1 MTITPAPTQIRQ
13 YQLFIDGGWEPA
25 SNGATIAVY
34 NPANG
39 DEVGR
44 VAKASEA
51 DVGRALQAARRAFDD
66 GRWSGL
72 SPGERSAALYKMAQI
87 LEDRTEKLALLETL
101 QTGKPIK
108 LTKNSDIPFAI
119 DNLRFFAGAARVLE
133 GRAAGEYV
141 TGYTSMVRREPV
153 GVVASVAPWNYPFMM
168 AIWKIGPALAAG
180 NTVVLKPASI
190 TPLTSLEL
198 ADAAREAGLPDGVLN
213 VVTGPGETLGPVLCT
228 DPRVDMVSLT
238 GDTATGRKIMEMASK
253 TLKRV
258 HLELGGKAA
267 LIVFDDAD
275 LEAAAQGA
283 VVAGFVNTGQDCT
296 AATRVYAHESVL
308 QPLVERIV
316 KRAKQVRIGDPLDEK
331 TDMGPL
337 MSGAQLDKVQGFIDR
352 ARQGGAN
359 VVVGGGRPGGPGL
372 DKGHYFEPT
381 VVTNVAQDSDLMQNE
396 AFGPVL
402 AVAPFKTLDEVVA
415 KANDVAYGLS
425 SSVWTR
431 DVFKALNTARRL
443 DFGTVWINDHLPIAS
458 EMPHGG
464 FKQSGFGKDMSMY
477 AFEEY
482 TRVKHVMA
490 ELGGEARKG
499 WHFTIFG
506 DAE

>member
-1 MTITPAPTQIRQ
+1 MSITAAKVHE
-13 YQLFIDGGWEPA
+13 YQLFIDGQWVA
-25 SNGATIAVY
+25 AADGATMAVH

-39 DEVGR
+39 DEIGR
-44 VAKASEA
+44 VARAAEA
-51 DVGRALQAARRAFDD
+51 DVTRAIEAARKAFDD
-66 GRWSGL
+66 GRWSQI
-72 SPGERSAALYKMAQI
+72 SPGERAAALFKFAQA
-87 LEDRTEKLALLETL
+87 LEDRADKLAELETL
-101 QTGKPIK
+101 QTGKPVK
-108 LTKNSDIPFAI
+108 LCKNSDIPFAI

-133 GRAAGEYV
+133 GRSAGEYV
-141 TGYTSMVRREPV
+141 TGYTSMIRREPI
-153 GVVASVAPWNYPFMM
+153 GVIGSVCPWNYPFMM

-198 ADAAREAGLPDGVLN
+198 AAAAREAGLPDGVLN
-213 VVTGPGETLGPVLCT
+213 VITGPGELVGQILCS

-238 GDTATGRKIMEMASK
+238 GDTATGRKIMETSSK

-267 LIVFDDAD
+267 LIIHEDAD
-275 LEAAAQGA
+275 LDAAANGA
-283 VVAGFVNTGQDCT
+283 AVAGFVNSGQDCT
-296 AATRVYAHESVL
+296 AATRVFVHESVM
-308 QPLVERIV
+308 QPLLDKLVDL
-316 KRAKQVRIGDPLDEK
+316 AKQVRVGDPLDEK
-331 TDMGPL
+331 TDMGPM
-337 MSGAQLDKVQGFIDR
+337 MSKAQLDKVTGFIDR
-352 ARQGGAN
+352 AKQAGAK
-359 VVVGGGRPGGPGL
+359 VLVGGGRPSKAGL
-372 DKGHYFEPT
+372 EKGHYFEPT
-381 VVTNVAQDSDLMQNE
+381 VVTNVAQDSEMMQHE

-402 AVAPFKTLDEVVA
+402 AVAPFKTFDEVIE
-415 KANDVAYGLS
+415 KANDVDFGLA

-431 DVFKALNTARRL
+431 DIFKALNTAKRL

-477 AFEEY
+477 ALEEY

-490 ELGGEARKG
+490 DLEGKVRKG

>member
-1 MTITPAPTQIRQ
+1 MTVTPEATQIHE
-13 YQLFIDGGWEPA
+13 YTLYIDGRFRSARG
-25 SNGATIAVY
+25 GGVIDVR
-34 NPANG
+34 NPATG
-39 DEVGR
+39 ALVGR
-44 VAKASEA
+44 VASAGA
-51 DVGRALQAARRAFDD
+51 PDVEDAIAAARHAFDD

-72 SPGERSAALYKMAQI
+72 SPGERSAALF
-87 LEDRTEKLALLETL
+87 KLAQVLENRADLLARLETL

-108 LTKNSDIPFAI
+108 LSKNGDIPFAI

-133 GRAAGEYV
+133 GRAAAEYV
-141 TGYTSMVRREPV
+141 TGYTSMIRREPI
-153 GVVASVAPWNYPFMM
+153 GVIASIAPWNYPFMM

-190 TPLTSLEL
+190 TPLTAFEL
-198 ADAAREAGLPDGVLN
+198 ADAAREAGIPDGVLN
-213 VVTGPGETLGPVLCT
+213 VVSGPGDEVGPMLCT
-228 DPRVDMVSLT
+228 DRRIDMVSLT
-238 GDTATGRKIMEMASK
+238 GDTSTGRTIMEAASK

-267 LIVFDDAD
+267 LVVFEDAD

-283 VVAGFVNTGQDCT
+283 AVAGFMNTGQDCT
-296 AATRVYAHESVL
+296 AATRVYVHESVK
-308 QPLVERIV
+308 QAFIDKLVARTR
-316 KRAKQVRIGDPLDEK
+316 KVRVGDPLDEK
-331 TDMGPL
+331 TDLGPL
-337 MSGAQLDKVQGFIDR
+337 MSAAQLDKVVGFVDR
-352 ARQGGAN
+352 AAKAGAR
-359 VVVGGGRPGGPGL
+359 VAVGGQRLTDGALGAGF
-372 DKGHYFEPT
+372 YFAPT
-381 VVTNVAQDSDLMQNE
+381 VVTDVAQDAELMQCE

-402 AVAPFKTLDEVVA
+402 AVGSFSTVDEAVS
-415 KANDVAYGLS
+415 KANDVEFGLA

-431 DVFKALNTARRL
+431 DVFKAFNVSRRL

-490 ELGGEARKG
+490 ELGGDAVKG
-499 WHFTIFG
+499 WHGAVFG
-506 DAE
+506 DEA

>member
-1 MTITPAPTQIRQ
+1 MTVTPQTEIQE
-13 YQLFIDGGWEPA
+13 YQLFIDGRWVAANDGTMISVKDPA
-25 SNGATIAVY
+25 T
-34 NPANG
+34 G

-44 VAKASEA
+44 VASASA
-51 DVGRALQAARRAFDD
+51 PDVEQAIAAARRAFDD

-72 SPGERSAALYKMAQI
+72 SPGERAAALFRLAQV
-87 LEDRTEKLALLETL
+87 LESRTETLVRLETL
-101 QTGKPIK
+101 QTGKPVK
-108 LTKNSDIPFAI
+108 LSANSDIPFAI
-119 DNLRFFAGAARVLE
+119 DNLRYFAGAARMLE
-133 GRAAGEYV
+133 GRAAAEYV
-141 TGYTSMVRREPV
+141 TGYTSMIRREPI

-213 VVTGPGETLGPVLCT
+213 VISGPGDVIGPMLCT

-238 GDTATGRKIMEMASK
+238 GDTVTGRKIMESSAK

-275 LEAAAQGA
+275 LDAAAQGA
-283 VVAGFVNTGQDCT
+283 AVAGFVNTGQDCT
-296 AATRVYAHESVL
+296 AATRIYVHSSVHDA
-308 QPLVERIV
+308 LVERLV
-316 KRAKQVRIGDPLDEK
+316 AKAKQVRVGDPLDPK

-337 MSGAQLDKVQGFIDR
+337 MSAAQLHKVEGFVQR
-352 ARQGGAN
+352 AGQTGAS
-359 VVVGGGRPGGPGL
+359 VVVGGRRLTGEAFDRGF
-372 DKGHYFEPT
+372 YYAPT
-381 VVTNVAQDSDLMQNE
+381 VVTNVAQDAELMQCE

-402 AVAPFKTLDEVVA
+402 AVAPFETLDEVVG
-415 KANDVAYGLS
+415 KANDVEYGLA

-443 DFGTVWINDHLPIAS
+443 DFGTVWINDHLPLAS

-482 TRVKHVMA
+482 TRIKHVMA
-490 ELGGEARKG
+490 ELGGEAKKG

>member
-1 MTITPAPTQIRQ
+1 MTLEATKLHE
-13 YQLFIDGGWEPA
+13 YQLFIDGQWVPA
-25 SNGATIAVY
+25 ANDATMTVL
-34 NPANG
+34 NPATG
-39 DEVGR
+39 EEVGR
-44 VAKASEA
+44 VARASEA
-51 DVGRALQAARRAFDD
+51 DVARAIEAARRAFDD
-66 GRWSGL
+66 GRWSAI
-72 SPGERSAALYKMAQI
+72 SPAERAAVLFKFAQV
-87 LEDRTEKLALLETL
+87 LEDRAARLARLETL

-108 LTKNSDIPFAI
+108 LSSNSDIPFAI

-141 TGYTSMVRREPV
+141 TGYTSMIRREPI
-153 GVVASVAPWNYPFMM
+153 GVVGSVAPWNYPFMM

-213 VVTGPGETLGPVLCT
+213 VVTGPGEVVGQLLCS

-238 GDTATGRKIMEMASK
+238 GDTATGRRIMETASR

-275 LEAAAQGA
+275 LDAAAQGA
-283 VVAGFVNTGQDCT
+283 VVAGFVNSGQDCT
-296 AATRVYAHESVL
+296 AATRIYAHESVL
-308 QPLVERIV
+308 EGLVERMV
-316 KRAKQVRIGDPLDEK
+316 AKAKQFRIGDPLDEK

-337 MSGAQLDKVQGFIDR
+337 MSSAQRDKVEGFIER
-352 ARQGGAN
+352 ARKAGAK
-359 VVVGGGRPGGPGL
+359 VVVGGGRPAGL
-372 DKGHYFEPT
+372 DKGHYVEPT
-381 VVTNVAQDSDLMQNE
+381 VITEVAQDSELMQQE

-415 KANDVAYGLS
+415 LANDVDYGLA

-443 DFGTVWINDHLPIAS
+443 DFGTVWINDHLPICS

-464 FKQSGFGKDMSMY
+464 FKQSGFGKDMSLY
-477 AFEEY
+477 SFEEY

-490 ELGGEARKG
+490 DLGGEARKG

-506 DAE
+506 DAD